1 MRKYDPLGAY
11 LKTKNLELVPMTF
24 AEIEKLIDDRLPASA
39 RRHRAWWSNNP
50 SNSVITKVWLDAGYV
65 TANVDLAT
73 ERLTFRRGRP
83 PEPSAPAVSPR
94 RAGRIYGCMKG
105 TLTLAEGADLTAP
118 ADPDWAGVYADG

>member
-11 LKTKNLELVPMTF
+11 LKTRNIEQVPMTF

-65 TANVDLAT
+65 TANVDLAR

-83 PEPSAPAVSPR
+83 PVSSAPAASPR
-94 RAGRIYGCMKG
+94 RAGRLYGCMKG
-105 TLTLAEGADLTAP
+105 TLTVAEGADLTMP